1 MECFTSMVDCPSFK
15 PWEVAEFCPER
26 MYIEIAGLTEADIAN
41 ELLHKAAFREGLG
54 NSLYS
59 HQHMVSSSM
68 KIEDAIQSIFIY
80 VIFVHVSSIAAR

>member
-1 MECFTSMVDCPSFK
+1 MVDCPAFK

-26 MYIEIAGLTEADIAN
+26 MDMEIAGLSEADVAN

-59 HQHMVSSSM
+59 PQHMVRLSM
-68 KIEDAIQSIFIY
+68 VTSYCYYDMICLLFI
-80 VIFVHVSSIAAR
+80 

>member
-1 MECFTSMVDCPSFK
+1 MEYFTSMVDSPSFK

-26 MYIEIAGLTEADIAN
+26 MEMEIGGLSPADIAN

-59 HQHMVSSSM
+59 PLHMV
-68 KIEDAIQSIFIY
+68 IL
-80 VIFVHVSSIAAR
+80 VHPSFNI